1 MSRPC
6 RFMGMSMAMIITNT
20 GMTRTIIPIMAM
32 RITITAMHIIGT
44 ATIKASAPS
53 RMCMGRI
60 AATITMTTIIM
71 TMVIPT
77 TTPTRPMDAP
87 SLKPDGLTPG
97 SLAQESPERRSF
109 AELPL
114 LLWLSPAFPVGSF
127 AYSHGLEWAVE
138 AGDIGDAATLQAW
151 LADLL
156 NFGAPR
162 SDAILFA
169 CAFRAVQSQD
179 WAALD
184 EINELAVALAGSAER
199 RLETCAQ
206 GSAFVSAMRAAWP
219 CAALSHLP
227 GGSDPLAYPVA
238 VGAAAAGHQLDLGL
252 SLQAFVLSLVAN
264 FVSAAVR
271 LGAIGQTD
279 GQKTLA
285 GILLDVRRLAE
296 EATGAVLDDL
306 GACAFRSDIAAM
318 RHETQYSRLFRS

>member
-1 MSRPC
+1 
-6 RFMGMSMAMIITNT
+6 
-20 GMTRTIIPIMAM
+20 
-32 RITITAMHIIGT
+32 
-44 ATIKASAPS
+44 
-53 RMCMGRI
+53 
-60 AATITMTTIIM
+60 
-71 TMVIPT
+71 
-77 TTPTRPMDAP
+77 
-87 SLKPDGLTPG
+87 
-97 SLAQESPERRSF
+97 
-109 AELPL
+109 
-114 LLWLSPAFPVGSF
+114 
-127 AYSHGLEWAVE
+127 VE

-169 CAFRAVQSQD
+169 CAFRAVQSGD

-206 GSAFVSAMRAAWP
+206 GAAFLSAMRAAWP
-219 CAALSHLP
+219 CAALAHLP

-238 VGAAAAGHQLDLGL
+238 IGAAAAGHGLDLGL
-252 SLQAFVLSLVAN
+252 SSQAFVLSLIAN
-264 FVSAAVR
+264 LVSAAVR

-285 GILLDVRRLAE
+285 GILLDVRRLAK
-296 EATGAVLDDL
+296 EAAGAGLDDL
-306 GACAFRSDIAAM
+306 GSCAFRSDIAAM